1 MSIRV
6 LIIADRLFCSRER
19 SLLSRLE
26 VGLVDEGLRVIQAI
40 PQDDDV
46 EGRTVASDNAELFRS
61 VVHYSSRTVSLTRA
75 FAARQLASEIT
86 RAVGDADG
94 PPDIDLVHV
103 FGGASWGLGAEVAAH
118 LDAQLLLEVWRG
130 GLAER
135 AVSFA
140 HALSLSSNNPPVLVA
155 PDAAIERQVQDWS
168 AKLDAPKR
176 GVVIKPAWWGV
187 HVPPV
192 LRTVLPGGQAVT
204 AAIVGSGRDS
214 RSFLVALEGLAAALT
229 PCEDAV
235 IFCDALAARRAG
247 AYALAQARGFLPRL
261 TLIDELEARR
271 DLLLHADLLIH
282 PDAMGEHRSILLEA
296 MASGMIVI
304 AAADPMVSIL
314 IDGRTARLVTGGD
327 SGAWRV
333 AVESV
338 LVNPEAARQL
348 AASAHQF
355 VRTTRA
361 ASAHVRQVLAI
372 YQWMVSNQSIP
383 ITSALPKP

>member
-1 MSIRV
+1 MTMRV

-40 PQDDDV
+40 PEDEDAEWRSATTD
-46 EGRTVASDNAELFRS
+46 SAELYRS
-61 VVHYSSRTVSLTRA
+61 VVRYSARTVSITRA
-75 FAARQLASEIT
+75 FAARQLVTEMT
-86 RAVGDADG
+86 RAMGDSDA
-94 PPDIDLVHV
+94 PLEIDLVHV
-103 FGGASWGLGAEVAAH
+103 FGGASWGLGAQVASQ

-135 AVSFA
+135 AINFA
-140 HALSLSSNNPPVLVA
+140 RSLSGSSVPPVLVA
-155 PDAAIERQVQDWS
+155 PDPSIEKLIQEWTS
-168 AKLDAPKR
+168 KLDPPNR
-176 GVVIKPAWWGV
+176 GIVAKPASWGV
-187 HVPPV
+187 HVPAA

-204 AAIVGSGRDS
+204 AALVGSGRDS
-214 RSFLVALEGLAAALT
+214 RSFLAALEGVAAALA

-247 AYALAQARGFLPRL
+247 GYALAQSRGFLPRL

-271 DLLLHADLLIH
+271 ELLLHADLLVH
-282 PDAMGEHRSILLEA
+282 PDALGEHRSILLEA

-304 AAADPMVSIL
+304 AAADPMLSIL
-314 IDGRTARLVTGGD
+314 IDGRTARLV
-327 SGAWRV
+327 SGSHPDAWRF

-338 LVNPEAARQL
+338 LANPEGARQL

-355 VRTTRA
+355 VRSTRS
-361 ASAHVRQVLAI
+361 ASAHVRQVLGI

-383 ITSALPKP
+383 ITSAVPKP